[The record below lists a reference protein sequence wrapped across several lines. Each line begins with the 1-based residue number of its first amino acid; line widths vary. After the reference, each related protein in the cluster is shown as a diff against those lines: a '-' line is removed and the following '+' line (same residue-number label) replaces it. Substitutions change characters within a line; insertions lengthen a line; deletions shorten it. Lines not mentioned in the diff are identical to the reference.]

1 MVGGPQEERES
12 GARDCFVAN
21 PAPRNDRPG
30 GDPRDENV
38 GLVARLIAY
47 CANNPLLT
55 ILIVAAL
62 SGWGYYSLRSVPLD
76 AIPDLS
82 DTQVIILTE
91 WPGRSPDLVEDQIT
105 YPLSTSLLA
114 APNVEFVRGQSF
126 LGLSFVYVIFEDG
139 TDIYWARSRVLE
151 YLNSMGSRLPEGVS
165 PTIGPDATGV
175 GWVFQYALVDR
186 TGAHSLADLRSIQ
199 DWNLRYWLEGV
210 EGVAEVA
217 SVGGFVKQYQIT
229 LDPLKLRAYGLA
241 LADITEAVKRSNI
254 EVGAGVV
261 EVAGHEQFIRGRG
274 YIQSLDDIG
283 LIPLKLGD
291 GGVPVYVRDVADVQ
305 LGPDMRRGLA
315 ELNGEGEVAG
325 GIVVMHYGEN
335 ALNVIRRVK
344 ERIEETKSSLPP
356 GVEIVVAYDR
366 SELILRAIDTLRRTL
381 IEEMI
386 IVSVVIAVFLLHVR
400 SALVPILCLPIATL
414 LAFIPMAQQH
424 LTANIMSLG
433 GIAVA
438 IGAMV
443 DASIVLIENVH
454 KRLETWESAGRP
466 GPRRAVTIRA
476 MQEVGPSIFFSLL
489 VITVSFLPVFTLQ
502 ATEGRLFRPL
512 AFTKTYSMGFA
523 AILAVTLTPALAVL
537 FIRGR
542 VLREDRNPINRVLIA
557 LYTPVVR
564 FVVWARWFVV
574 VAAIAAMAATAPV
587 ILKFGFEFMP
597 PLNEGAILYM
607 PTALPG
613 MSITEATT
621 ILQSMDRQLKQFP
634 EVKSVFG
641 KVGRSET
648 ATDPAPMSMVET
660 VVVLKPENEWRPGL
674 TYEALIDEMDQKLQY
689 PGMPNIWWMP
699 VQTRTEML
707 ATGIRSALGIKV
719 FGRTLEEIEHTAI
732 AIEGALKEDPRT
744 APFTRSA
751 FAEREAGGYFLDFT
765 VDRARAARYGLRVQD
780 VTDALETAVGGMN
793 VTQVLRGRERYSVNV
808 RYARD
813 FREDPEELA
822 RVLVD
827 TPSGAQVPMSAVADI
842 AFNTGP
848 PIVRSEDGQLV
859 GYVFVDVARRGIAD
873 YVADARKVVAERV
886 TLPPGAGVEWAGQF
900 RYYERAM
907 ARLKVVA
914 PATLA
919 IVFLLLYL
927 NTRSLVETTIVLL
940 AVPFS
945 LIGAVWLLYLLE
957 YNISVAVAVGLIA
970 LAGLDAETGVIM
982 LLYLTLA
989 HRRRAEEGRLQNFA
1003 DLREAIVEGAAQRIR
1018 PKLMTVLT
1026 TFIALAPIMVSEG
1039 TGADVM
1045 KRIAAPMVGGLAT
1058 SFLLE
1063 LTVYPAIFAIWKR
1076 RTLPRP

>member
-1 MVGGPQEERES
+1 MV
-12 GARDCFVAN
+12 
-21 PAPRNDRPG
+21 NDADEFKPG
-30 GDPRDENV
+30 
-38 GLVARLIAY
+38 LIARLIAY

-55 ILIVAAL
+55 ILTVGAL
-62 SGWGYYSLRSVPLD
+62 AGWGYYSLRSVPLD

-91 WPGRSPDLVEDQIT
+91 WTGRSPDLVENQIT

-114 APNVEFVRGQSF
+114 APKVEFVRGQSF

-151 YLNSMGSRLPEGVS
+151 YLNSMRAELPEGVN

-175 GWVFQYALVDR
+175 GWVFEYGLVDK
-186 TGAHSLADLRSIQ
+186 TGAHSLADLRSLQ
-199 DWNLRYWLEGV
+199 DWSLRYWLEGV

-229 LDPLKLRAYGLA
+229 LDPAKLRAY
-241 LADITEAVKRSNI
+241 DIPLGDVTEAVQRSNI
-254 EVGAGVV
+254 DVGAGVI
-261 EVAGHEQFIRGRG
+261 EVAGHEQFVRGRG
-274 YIQSLDDIG
+274 YIQSIEDIT
-283 LIPLKLGD
+283 LIPLKISKD
-291 GGVPVYVRDVADVQ
+291 GVPVYVRDVADVQ

-325 GIVVMHYGEN
+325 GIVVMRYGEN

-344 ERIEETKSSLPP
+344 ERIEETRSSLPP

-366 SELILRAIDTLRRTL
+366 SDLILRAIDTLRHTL
-381 IEEMI
+381 VEEMI

-400 SALVPILCLPIATL
+400 SALVPIICLPIASL
-414 LAFIPMAQQH
+414 LAFIPMAQQN

-443 DASIVLIENVH
+443 DASIIIIENIH

-466 GPRRAVTIRA
+466 GARKAVVVRA

-523 AILAVTLTPALAVL
+523 ALLAVTLTPALAVL

-542 VLREDRNPINRVLIA
+542 VLREDKNPINRILIA
-557 LYTPVVR
+557 AYTPVVG
-564 FVVWARWFVV
+564 FVVRARWLV
-574 VAAIAAMAATAPV
+574 VAMAIAAMAATVPV
-587 ILKFGFEFMP
+587 YFKLGNEFMP

-634 EVKSVFG
+634 EVQTVFG
-641 KVGRSET
+641 KVGRAET

-660 VVVLKPENEWRPGL
+660 VIVLKPDSEWRPGL
-674 TYEALIDEMDQKLQY
+674 TYDALIDEMDQKLQY

-707 ATGIRSALGIKV
+707 STGIRSALGVKV
-719 FGRTLEEIEHTAI
+719 FGKTLEEIERTAVM
-732 AIEGALKEDPRT
+732 IEGALKDDPRT
-744 APFTRSA
+744 APYTRSA
-751 FAEREAGGYFLDFT
+751 FAEREAGGYFFDYV
-765 VDRARAARYGLRVQD
+765 VDRARAARYGLTVQD
-780 VTDALETAVGGMN
+780 VMDAIETAVGGAN
-793 VTQVLRGRERYSVNV
+793 VTQTVEGRERYSVNV

-813 FREDPEELA
+813 FRENPEALSQI
-822 RVLVD
+822 LVD
-827 TPSGAQVPMSAVADI
+827 APTGARIPIKEVADI
-842 AFNTGP
+842 EFNLGP
-848 PIVRSEDGQLV
+848 PVVRSEDGQLV
-859 GYVFVDVARRGIAD
+859 GYVFVDVVRRGIAD
-873 YVADARKVVAERV
+873 YVGDARKVVAERV
-886 TLPPGAGVEWAGQF
+886 ALPPGTGVEWAGQF
-900 RYYERAM
+900 RYFERAKE
-907 ARLKVVA
+907 RLKIVV

-927 NTRSLVETTIVLL
+927 NTRSIVETCIVLM

-945 LIGAVWLLYLLE
+945 LIGAIWLLYLLD
-957 YNISVAVAVGLIA
+957 YNMSVAVWVGLIA

-989 HRRRAEEGRLQNFA
+989 HGRRVAEARMNSFA
-1003 DLREAIVEGAAQRIR
+1003 DLLEAIVEGAAQRIR

-1026 TFIALAPIMVSEG
+1026 TFIALVPIMVSEG

-1058 SFLLE
+1058 SFVLE

-1076 RTLPRP
+1076 RQLREKVVEFS

>member
-1 MVGGPQEERES
+1 MVSTNDEAKLGFI
-12 GARDCFVAN
+12 ARV
-21 PAPRNDRPG
+21 
-30 GDPRDENV
+30 
-38 GLVARLIAY
+38 IAY

-55 ILIVAAL
+55 ILTIGAL
-62 SGWGYYSLRSVPLD
+62 AGWGYFSLRSVPLD

-91 WPGRSPDLVEDQIT
+91 WPGRSPDLVENQIT

-114 APNVEFVRGQSF
+114 APKVEFVRGQSF

-151 YLNSMGSRLPEGVS
+151 YLNSITAELPEGVN

-175 GWVFQYALVDR
+175 GWVFQYALVDK
-186 TGAHSLADLRSIQ
+186 TGEHDLAELRSLQ
-199 DWNLRYWLEGV
+199 DWSLRYWLEGV

-229 LDPLKLRAYGLA
+229 LDPSKLRAYNIA
-241 LADITEAVKRSNI
+241 LADVTEAVKRSNI
-254 EVGAGVV
+254 DVGAGVI
-261 EVAGHEQFIRGRG
+261 EVAGHEQFVRGRG
-274 YIQSLDDIG
+274 YIQSINDIEV
-283 LIPLKLGD
+283 IPVKTGA
-291 GGVPVYVRDVADVQ
+291 GGVPVFIRDVAHVQ

-325 GIVVMHYGEN
+325 GIVVMRYGEN

-344 ERIEETKSSLPP
+344 ARIEETRASLPP
-356 GVEIVVAYDR
+356 GVEIVVTYDR
-366 SELILRAIDTLRRTL
+366 SDLILRAIDTLRHTL
-381 IEEMI
+381 IEEMV
-386 IVSVVIAVFLLHVR
+386 IVSVVITIFLLHLR
-400 SALVPILCLPIATL
+400 SALVPIVCLPIAVL
-414 LAFIPMAQQH
+414 LAFIPMAQQQ

-443 DASIVLIENVH
+443 DASIIIIENIH
-454 KRLETWESAGRP
+454 KRLESWESAGRP
-466 GPRRAVTIRA
+466 GARKAVVIHA

-523 AILAVTLTPALAVL
+523 ALLAITLTPALAVL
-537 FIRGR
+537 LIRGR
-542 VLREDRNPINRVLIA
+542 VLREGSNPISRVLIA
-557 LYTPVVR
+557 TYTPVVK
-564 FVVWARWFVV
+564 FVVWARWPVV
-574 VAAIAAMAATAPV
+574 AAAIAAMAATVPV
-587 ILKFGFEFMP
+587 FFKLGSEFMP

-613 MSITEATT
+613 MSITEATS
-621 ILQSMDRQLKQFP
+621 ILQSMDRQLKTFP
-634 EVKSVFG
+634 EVESVFG

-660 VVVLKPENEWRPGL
+660 VVVLKPEAEWRPGM
-674 TYEALIDEMDQKLQY
+674 TYDALIDEMDEKLRY

-707 ATGIRSALGIKV
+707 STGIRSALGIKV

-732 AIEGALKEDPRT
+732 DIEEALKEDPRT
-744 APFTRSA
+744 APYTRSA
-751 FAEREAGGYFLDFT
+751 FAEREAGGYFVDYV
-765 VDRARAARYGLRVQD
+765 VDRERAARYGLVVQD
-780 VTDALETAVGGMN
+780 VTDAIETAVGGISI
-793 VTQVLRGRERYSVNV
+793 TQTVEGRERYSVNV

-813 FREDPEELA
+813 FRETPESLA
-822 RVLVD
+822 EILVD
-827 TPSGAQVPMSAVADI
+827 TPTGAQIPIDEVAHI
-842 AFNTGP
+842 EFSIGP
-848 PIVRSEDGQLV
+848 PMVRSEDGQLV

-873 YVADARKVVAERV
+873 YVNDAREVVSEHV
-886 TLPPGAGVEWAGQF
+886 TVPPGTGIEWAGQF
-900 RYYERAM
+900 RYFERAKE
-907 ARLKVVA
+907 RLKIVV

-919 IVFLLLYL
+919 IVFLLLFI
-927 NTRSLVETTIVLL
+927 NTGSLVETCIVLL

-945 LIGAVWLLYLLE
+945 LIGAVWLLYALD
-957 YNISVAVAVGLIA
+957 YNMSVAVWVGLIA

-989 HRRRAEEGRLQNFA
+989 HGRRTAEGRMRNLG
-1003 DLREAIVEGAAQRIR
+1003 DLRDAIVEGAAQRIR

-1026 TFIALAPIMVSEG
+1026 TFIALVPIMFSTG

-1076 RTLPRP
+1076 RRLH

>member
-1 MVGGPQEERES
+1 MV
-12 GARDCFVAN
+12 ADDDDAK
-21 PAPRNDRPG
+21 PG
-30 GDPRDENV
+30 
-38 GLVARLIAY
+38 LIARLIAY
-47 CANNPLLT
+47 CANNPMLT
-55 ILIVAAL
+55 ILTIAAL

-91 WPGRSPDLVEDQIT
+91 WSGRSPDLVEAQIT

-114 APNVEFVRGQSF
+114 APKVEFVRGQSF

-151 YLNSMGSRLPEGVS
+151 YLNSMGARLPEDVNPS
-165 PTIGPDATGV
+165 IGPDATGV
-175 GWVFQYALVDR
+175 GWVFEYALADR

-229 LDPLKLRAYGLA
+229 LDPMRLRAYGISLN
-241 LADITEAVKRSNI
+241 DVTEAVERSNI
-254 EVGAGVV
+254 EVGGGVV

-274 YIQSLDDIG
+274 YIQSLDDIEM
-283 LIPLKLGD
+283 IPLRLGE

-325 GIVVMHYGEN
+325 GIVVMRYGEN

-344 ERIEETKSSLPP
+344 ERIEETKASLPP

-366 SELILRAIDTLRRTL
+366 SDLILRSIATLQRTL
-381 IEEMI
+381 VEELV
-386 IVSVVIAVFLLHVR
+386 IVSVVIAVFLLHLR
-400 SALVPILCLPIATL
+400 SALVPIICLPVAVL
-414 LAFIPMAQQH
+414 LAFIPMAQQG
-424 LTANIMSLG
+424 LTATIMSLG

-443 DASIVLIENVH
+443 DASIIIIENVH

-466 GPRRAVTIRA
+466 GDRKSVIIRA

-512 AFTKTYSMGFA
+512 AFMKTYSMGFA
-523 AILAVTLTPALAVL
+523 ALLAVTLTPALAVL

-542 VLREDRNPINRVLIA
+542 ILREEQNPINRLLIA
-557 LYTPVVR
+557 AYAPVVR
-564 FVVWARWFVV
+564 FVVWARWAVV
-574 VAAIAAMAATAPV
+574 AAAIAAVMATVPAF
-587 ILKFGFEFMP
+587 LKLGNEFMP

-634 EVKSVFG
+634 EVETVFG
-641 KVGRSET
+641 KVGRAET

-660 VVVLKPENEWRPGL
+660 VVVLKPESAWRPGL
-674 TYEALIDEMDQKLQY
+674 TYDALIDEMDQKLQY

-707 ATGIRSALGIKV
+707 STGIRSALGIKV
-719 FGRTLEEIEHTAI
+719 FGKTLEEIERTAV
-732 AIEGALKEDPRT
+732 AIEGALKDDPRT

-793 VTQVLRGRERYSVNV
+793 VTQVLEGRERYSVNV

-813 FREDPEELA
+813 FREDPEALKKI
-822 RVLVD
+822 LVD
-827 TPSGAQVPMSAVADI
+827 TPTGGPIPIDAVADI
-842 AFNTGP
+842 TFNTGP
-848 PIVRSEDGQLV
+848 PVVRSEDGQLV
-859 GYVFVDVARRGIAD
+859 GYVFVDVTRRGIAD
-873 YVADARKVVAERV
+873 YVRDARKVVAERV
-886 TLPPGAGVEWAGQF
+886 TLPAGTGVEWAGQF
-900 RYYERAM
+900 RYFERAKE
-907 ARLKVVA
+907 RLKVVV

-927 NTRSLVETTIVLL
+927 NTRSIMETLIVML

-945 LIGAVWLLYLLE
+945 LIGAVWLLYLLD
-957 YNISVAVAVGLIA
+957 YNMSVAVWVGLIA

-989 HRRRAEEGRLQNFA
+989 HGRRAGEGRLRDFA
-1003 DLREAIVEGAAQRIR
+1003 ELRDAIVEGAAQRIR
-1018 PKLMTVLT
+1018 PKLMTVL
-1026 TFIALAPIMVSEG
+1026 ALFTALFPVMLSEG
-1039 TGADVM
+1039 TGTDVM
-1045 KRIAAPMVGGLAT
+1045 KRIAAPMVGGVAT

-1063 LTVYPAIFAIWKR
+1063 LTVYPALFAIWKR
-1076 RTLPRP
+1076 RALPRISLDGGAIAIKNRIS

>member
-1 MVGGPQEERES
+1 MVDAEES
-12 GARDCFVAN
+12 VK
-21 PAPRNDRPG
+21 P
-30 GDPRDENV
+30 

-55 ILIVAAL
+55 ILCVAGL

-91 WPGRSPDLVEDQIT
+91 WPGRSPDLVEAQIT

-114 APNVEFVRGQSF
+114 APKVEFVRGQSF

-151 YLNSMGSRLPEGVS
+151 YLNSMAARLPEGVNPS
-165 PTIGPDATGV
+165 IGPDATGV
-175 GWVFQYALVDR
+175 GWVFEYAVVDR

-199 DWNLRYWLEGV
+199 DWNVRYWLEGV

-229 LDPLKLRAYGLA
+229 LDPTKLRAYGISLE
-241 LADITEAVKRSNI
+241 DVSEAVKRSNI

-274 YIQSLDDIG
+274 YIRSLDDIEM
-283 LIPLKLGD
+283 IPLKLGA

-325 GIVVMHYGEN
+325 GIVVMRYGEN

-344 ERIEETKSSLPP
+344 ERIEETKASLPP

-366 SELILRAIDTLRRTL
+366 SDLILRSIATLRRTL
-381 IEEMI
+381 IEELV
-386 IVSVVIAVFLLHVR
+386 IVSVVIALFLLHLR
-400 SALVPILCLPIATL
+400 SALVPIICLPVAVL
-414 LAFIPMAQQH
+414 LAFIPMAQQG
-424 LTANIMSLG
+424 LTATIMSLG

-443 DASIVLIENVH
+443 DASIIIIENVH

-466 GPRRAVTIRA
+466 GQRKAVIIHA

-502 ATEGRLFRPL
+502 STEGRLFRPL

-523 AILAVTLTPALAVL
+523 AMLAVTLTPALAVL

-542 VLREDRNPINRVLIA
+542 ILREEQNPINRLLIA
-557 LYTPVVR
+557 VYTPVVR
-564 FVVWARWFVV
+564 FVVWARWAV
-574 VAAIAAMAATAPV
+574 VAVAIAAVAATVPAF
-587 ILKFGFEFMP
+587 LKLGNEFMP

-634 EVKSVFG
+634 EVETVFG
-641 KVGRSET
+641 KVGRAET

-660 VVVLKPENEWRPGL
+660 VVVLKPESEWRPGL
-674 TYEALIDEMDQKLQY
+674 TYDALIDEMDKKLQY

-707 ATGIRSALGIKV
+707 STGIRSALGIKV
-719 FGRTLEEIEHTAI
+719 FGKTLEEIERTAV

-765 VDRARAARYGLRVQD
+765 VDRARAARYGLRAQD

-793 VTQVLRGRERYSVNV
+793 VTQVLEGRERYSVNV

-813 FREDPEELA
+813 FREDPEALKKI
-822 RVLVD
+822 LVD
-827 TPSGAQVPMSAVADI
+827 TPAGGPIPMDAVADI

-848 PIVRSEDGQLV
+848 PVVRSEDGQLV

-873 YVADARKVVAERV
+873 YVGDARKVVAERV
-886 TLPPGAGVEWAGQF
+886 TLPAGTGVEWAGQF
-900 RYYERAM
+900 RYFERAKE
-907 ARLKVVA
+907 RLKVVV

-927 NTRSLVETTIVLL
+927 NTRSIVETLIVML

-945 LIGAVWLLYLLE
+945 LIGAVWLLYLLD
-957 YNISVAVAVGLIA
+957 YNMSVAVWVGLIA

-989 HRRRAEEGRLQNFA
+989 HGRRTAEGKLRDFG
-1003 DLREAIVEGAAQRIR
+1003 DLREAIVEGAARRIR
-1018 PKLMTVLT
+1018 PKLMTVL
-1026 TFIALAPIMVSEG
+1026 ALFTALIPVMLSTG

-1045 KRIAAPMVGGLAT
+1045 KRIAAPMVGGVAT

-1063 LTVYPAIFAIWKR
+1063 LTVYPALFAIWKR
-1076 RTLPRP
+1076 RSLRKEVVASD

>member
-1 MVGGPQEERES
+1 MVS
-12 GARDCFVAN
+12 G
-21 PAPRNDRPG
+21 NDSQNDG
-30 GDPRDENV
+30 V
-38 GLVARLIAY
+38 VARIIGY
-47 CANNPLLT
+47 CANNPFLT
-55 ILIVAAL
+55 ILTVAGL
-62 SGWGYYSLRSVPLD
+62 SAWGYYSLRSVPLD

-91 WPGRSPDLVEDQIT
+91 WPGRSPDIVEDQIT

-151 YLNSMGSRLPEGVS
+151 YLNSLRASLPEGVN

-186 TGAHSLADLRSIQ
+186 TGAHSLADLRTLQ
-199 DWNLRYWLEGV
+199 DWYLRYWLEGV

-229 LDPLKLRAYGLA
+229 LDPTKLRAY
-241 LADITEAVKRSNI
+241 DISLSQVTEAVQRSNI
-254 EVGAGVV
+254 EVGGGVI
-261 EVAGHEQFIRGRG
+261 EVAGHEPFVRGRA
-274 YIQSLDDIG
+274 YIQSLEDIE
-283 LIPLKLGD
+283 LIPLRVGA
-291 GGVPVYVRDVADVQ
+291 GGVPVYLRDVADMQ

-315 ELNGEGEVAG
+315 EWNGEGEAAG
-325 GIVVMHYGEN
+325 GIVVMRYGEN
-335 ALNVIRRVK
+335 ALNVIQRVK
-344 ERIEETKSSLPP
+344 DRIEETRASLPP
-356 GVEIVVAYDR
+356 GVEILVAYDR
-366 SELILRAIDTLRRTL
+366 SDLILRAIDTLRRTL
-381 IEEMI
+381 VEELI
-386 IVSVVIAVFLLHVR
+386 IVSIVIAVFLLHVR
-400 SALVPILCLPIATL
+400 STLIPVLCLPVAVL
-414 LAFIPMAQQH
+414 LSFIPMAQQN

-443 DASIVLIENVH
+443 DASIIIIENVH
-454 KRLETWESAGRP
+454 KRLESWEAASRP
-466 GPRRAVTIRA
+466 GARRDVIVRA

-523 AILAVTLTPALAVL
+523 ALLAVTLTPALAVL

-542 VLREDRNPINRVLIA
+542 VMREERNPINRVLIA
-557 LYTPVVR
+557 LYSPVVR
-564 FVVWARWFVV
+564 LCVHARWLVIV
-574 VAAIAAMAATAPV
+574 LAIAAMAVTVPV
-587 ILKFGFEFMP
+587 AFRLGNEFMP

-634 EVKSVFG
+634 EVESVFG
-641 KVGRSET
+641 KIGRAET

-660 VVVLKPENEWRPGL
+660 VVVLKPESEWRAGL
-674 TYEALIDEMDQKLQY
+674 TYDALLDEMDQKLQY

-707 ATGIRSALGIKV
+707 STGIRSALGIKV
-719 FGRTLEEIEHTAI
+719 FGRTLEEIEATAVD
-732 AIEGALKEDPRT
+732 IERALKDDPRT
-744 APFTRSA
+744 APYTRSA
-751 FAEREAGGYFLDFT
+751 FAEREAGGYFLDFN
-765 VDRARAARYGLRVQD
+765 VDRARAARYGLTVQD
-780 VTDALETAVGGMN
+780 VTDAVEVAVGGVN
-793 VTQVLRGRERYSVNV
+793 VTHTVEGRERYAVNV

-813 FREDPEELA
+813 FREDPNALA
-822 RVLVD
+822 EILVD
-827 TPSGAQVPMSAVADI
+827 TPVGARIPIEQVADLE
-842 AFNTGP
+842 FTMGP
-848 PIVRSEDGQLV
+848 PMVRSEDGQLV
-859 GYVFVDVARRGIAD
+859 GYVFVDVARMGIAD
-873 YVADARKVVAERV
+873 YVNLARDVVRERV
-886 TLPPGAGVEWAGQF
+886 MLPPGTGVEWAGQF
-900 RYYERAM
+900 KYYERAKE
-907 ARLKVVA
+907 RLKVVV

-919 IVFLLLYL
+919 IVFLLLYI
-927 NTRSLVETTIVLL
+927 NTRSAVETLIVML

-945 LIGAVWLLYLLE
+945 LIGAVWLLYALD
-957 YNISVAVAVGLIA
+957 YNLSVAVWVGLIA

-989 HRRRAEEGRLQNFA
+989 HRRRVDEGRLGTFA

-1018 PKLMTVLT
+1018 PKLMTVLALV
-1026 TFIALAPIMVSEG
+1026 IALVPIMLSHG

-1045 KRIAAPMVGGLAT
+1045 KRIAAPMVGGVAT

-1063 LTVYPAIFAIWKR
+1063 LTVYPAIFAIWKGR
-1076 RTLPRP
+1076 RLSRG

>member
-1 MVGGPQEERES
+1 MVTRSDEPQ
-12 GARDCFVAN
+12 
-21 PAPRNDRPG
+21 PG
-30 GDPRDENV
+30 
-38 GLVARLIAY
+38 LIARLIAY

-55 ILIVAAL
+55 ILTIGAL
-62 SGWGYYSLRSVPLD
+62 AGWGYYSLRSVPLD

-91 WPGRSPDLVEDQIT
+91 WPGRSPDLVEAQIT

-114 APNVEFVRGQSF
+114 GPKVQFVRGQSF

-151 YLNSMGSRLPEGVS
+151 YLNTMKARLPEGVT

-199 DWNLRYWLEGV
+199 DWSLRYWLEGV

-217 SVGGFVKQYQIT
+217 SVGGFVKQYQIA
-229 LDPLKLRAYGLA
+229 LDPDRLRAYGIS
-241 LADITEAVKRSNI
+241 LADVTEAVKLSNI
-254 EVGAGVV
+254 EVGGGVV

-274 YIQSLDDIG
+274 YIRSLDDIR
-283 LIPLKLGD
+283 LIPLKLGE
-291 GGVPVYVRDVADVQ
+291 GGVPVYVRDVAEVQ

-325 GIVVMHYGEN
+325 GIVVMRYGEN
-335 ALNVIRRVK
+335 ALDVIRRVK
-344 ERIEETKSSLPP
+344 ERIEETRASLPP

-366 SELILRAIDTLRRTL
+366 SDLILRAIDTLRRTL
-381 IEEMI
+381 LEELI
-386 IVSVVIAVFLLHVR
+386 IVSVVIVLFLVHLR
-400 SALVPILCLPIATL
+400 SALVPIICLPVAVL
-414 LAFIPMAQQH
+414 LAFIPMAQQG
-424 LTANIMSLG
+424 LTATIMSLG
-433 GIAVA
+433 GIALA
-438 IGAMV
+438 IGVMV
-443 DASIVLIENVH
+443 DASIIIIENIH

-466 GPRRAVTIRA
+466 GERRAVVIGA

-523 AILAVTLTPALAVL
+523 ALLAVTLTPALAVL
-537 FIRGR
+537 LIRGR
-542 VLREDRNPINRVLIA
+542 VLREEKNPINRLLIA
-557 LYTPVVR
+557 AYTPVVH
-564 FVVWARWFVV
+564 FVVSARWFVV
-574 VAAIAAMAATAPV
+574 AAAVAAVAATVPAF
-587 ILKFGFEFMP
+587 LKLGNEFMP

-621 ILQSMDRQLKQFP
+621 ILQSMNRQLKQFP
-634 EVKSVFG
+634 EVETVFG
-641 KVGRSET
+641 KVGRAET

-660 VVVLKPENEWRPGL
+660 VVVLKPESEWRPGL
-674 TYEALIDEMDQKLQY
+674 TYDALIDEMDQKLQY

-707 ATGIRSALGIKV
+707 STGIRSALGIKV
-719 FGRTLEEIEHTAI
+719 FGKTLEEIERTAV
-732 AIEGALKEDPRT
+732 AIEGALKDDPRT
-744 APFTRSA
+744 APYTRSA

-765 VDRARAARYGLRVQD
+765 VDRARAARYGLRAQD

-793 VTQVLRGRERYSVNV
+793 VTEVLEGRERYSVNV

-813 FREDPEELA
+813 FREDLEALKKI
-822 RVLVD
+822 LVD
-827 TPSGAQVPMSAVADI
+827 TPTGGPVPIDAVADI

-848 PIVRSEDGQLV
+848 PLVRSEDGQLV

-886 TLPPGAGVEWAGQF
+886 TLPPGTGVEWAGQF
-900 RYYERAM
+900 RHFERAKE
-907 ARLKVVA
+907 RLKVVV

-927 NTRSLVETTIVLL
+927 NTRSIVETLIVLL

-945 LIGAVWLLYLLE
+945 LIGAIWLLYLLD
-957 YNISVAVAVGLIA
+957 YNMSVAVWVGLIA

-989 HRRRAEEGRLQNFA
+989 HRKRTAEGRMRDFA
-1003 DLREAIVEGAAQRIR
+1003 DLREAIVEGAARRIR

-1026 TFIALAPIMVSEG
+1026 TFIALVPIMVSTG

-1045 KRIAAPMVGGLAT
+1045 KRMAAPMVGGLAT

-1076 RTLPRP
+1076 RSLPKIARGDHVPGS